1 MLLCENFCSSTAFIC
16 GQMTK
21 KVILIKLYFKN
32 ATTCI
37 IYADVRQRRVK
48 GTSKVK
54 LLARRAIKA
63 SHALISILHTKFTRA
78 KLEKTRYQSKH
89 SLGAVQ
95 GINVQQLL
103 QNVLKTVFIASV
115 FRWFL
120 IKKYKKETTL
130 Q

>member
-1 MLLCENFCSSTAFIC
+1 
-16 GQMTK
+16 MTK

-32 ATTCI
+32 ASTCI

-48 GTSKVK
+48 GTSKFK
-54 LLARRAIKA
+54 LLA
-63 SHALISILHTKFTRA
+63 RA
-78 KLEKTRYQSKH
+78 KLEKPRYQAKH

-115 FRWFL
+115 FRWFF
-120 IKKYKKETTL
+120 I
-130 Q
+130 

>member
-1 MLLCENFCSSTAFIC
+1 MLVHVLYMRTCDKEGLRVPLNLSSLRDAP
-16 GQMTK
+16 
-21 KVILIKLYFKN
+21 
-32 ATTCI
+32 
-37 IYADVRQRRVK
+37 
-48 GTSKVK
+48 
-54 LLARRAIKA
+54 IKA
-63 SHALISILHTKFTRA
+63 SHALISILHTKFMRA
-78 KLEKTRYQSKH
+78 KLEKTRYQAKH

-120 IKKYKKETTL
+120 IKKYQKETTL